1 VALPERFKP
10 TPNRPNELK
19 DISEK
24 LATSSISGSVQA
36 SAHMVVPHASGTA
49 DPMRKIDLTSALQ
62 YGQSAGYP
70 PLFSFIRQFTRENL
84 HPNVPYLNGPEI
96 QFTVGSTDGF
106 AKTIEAL
113 SNVWSEERDWIRER
127 EGILCEEFAYM
138 NAIQAA
144 RPRGLQVVPVK
155 IDSEGMLPTGKGGL
169 EDVLKN
175 WDFKTGKRPH
185 LMYTVT

>member
-1 VALPERFKP
+1 
-10 TPNRPNELK
+10 
-19 DISEK
+19 
-24 LATSSISGSVQA
+24 
-36 SAHMVVPHASGTA
+36 MVVPHSSGTA
-49 DPMRKIDLTSALQ
+49 DPMRKIDLTTALQ
-62 YGQSAGYP
+62 YGQAAGYP
-70 PLFSFIRQFTRENL
+70 PLFSFIRQFTRQHL

-113 SNVWSEERDWIRER
+113 SDVWSEERDWIRER
-127 EGILCEEFAYM
+127 PGLLCEEFAYM

-155 IDSEGMLPTGKGGL
+155 MDAEGMRPTGKGGL
-169 EDVLKN
+169 EDVLAN
-175 WDFKTGKRPH
+175 WDFKIGKRPH